1 MSVYR
6 EGPTALTV
14 RIITMTSST
23 DKVHRNNSKGIIL
36 MFGVTGRGWDDDG
49 LVSSAPAIGRR
60 KAAPFL
66 VAAKVEAV

>member
-1 MSVYR
+1 
-6 EGPTALTV
+6 
-14 RIITMTSST
+14 
-23 DKVHRNNSKGIIL
+23 